1 MLFIDIKYI
10 SSIGF
15 NLRNFKKKKDNLY
28 NCSCPLCGDS
38 EKKKTKARGYFY
50 LKNSSMFY
58 KCHNCGTGLSVG
70 NFLKECFPSYYNQ
83 YIIEK
88 YKSGIETK
96 ETIDVIDNI
105 PKIQLCEFNVKNAIK
120 ISELDD
126 NHYAKKYVIN
136 RKIPKFIFN
145 RIFFTE
151 DFSDLVDEVFPEKY
165 ENLQKKD
172 SRLVIPFFNSEKKL
186 IGLQGRSFIS
196 DKKLR
201 YITIRAHKDVDL
213 IYGLDVFNKEKVG
226 YVVEGPIDSMFIPNC
241 LSPANSD
248 LASVCS
254 KLNNNNLVLIYDN
267 EPRNREIVN
276 LLERSIEKGYKVCI
290 WDIDTKEKDINEMI
304 LNGKTPKE
312 LLSHI
317 QSRTFDNL
325 QARLEFSKW
334 KKC

>member
-10 SSIGF
+10 SSVGF

-50 LKNSSMFY
+50 QKNSSMFY
-58 KCHNCGTGLSVG
+58 KCHNCGAGLSIG

-83 YIIEK
+83 YILEK

-96 ETIDVIDNI
+96 DAIKVVDSI

-126 NHYAKKYVIN
+126 SHYAKKYVIN
-136 RKIPKFIFN
+136 RKIPKSIFN

-165 ENLQKKD
+165 KNLQKKD
-172 SRLVIPFFNSEKKL
+172 SRLVIPFFNFDKKV
-186 IGLQGRSFIS
+186 IGLQGRSFTA

-213 IYGLDVFNKEKVG
+213 IYGLDVFNKQKVG

-248 LASVCS
+248 LSSVCS
-254 KLNNNNLVLIYDN
+254 KLNNDNLVLIYDN

-276 LLERSIEKGYKVCI
+276 LLGKSIENGHKVCI
-290 WDIDTKEKDINEMI
+290 WDSDVKEKDINEMI
-304 LNGKTPKE
+304 LKGKTIDE
-312 LLSHI
+312 LISII
-317 QSRTFDNL
+317 QSRTFSNL